1 MGRRARQG
9 HPGPHRPRPAPVPR
23 PAAQTQ
29 VQRSHHP
36 TTDGGLEEDEEED
49 EGGVRGGTIS
59 TSTDAEVTPRY
70 QLWPAPSITRTIATR
85 RSVVSQ
91 K

>member
-9 HPGPHRPRPAPVPR
+9 RPGPHRPRPAPVPR

-36 TTDGGLEEDEEED
+36 TTDGGLEEDGGED
-49 EGGVRGGTIS
+49 EGGVRGGV
-59 TSTDAEVTPRY
+59 TSVPSDDGAMTGC
-70 QLWPAPSITRTIATR
+70 QL
-85 RSVVSQ
+85 
-91 K
+91 